1 MASPPRP
8 FGRAK
13 LAIALRPPAGGDS
26 PVSLEAAP
34 SRGATSGTCTVA
46 PAAPSTR
53 VRPSFQP
60 AFRSRVRLG
69 RTARTLFRVALASLG
84 TVARST
90 QPRLR
95 TSEPRLRTSEDRALV
110 RLRARRMSRDTR
122 PGVREWLARTAPCTR
137 TIAVSAVKPPATSAL
152 LNDQ

>member
-13 LAIALRPPAGGDS
+13 LAIALRPLAGGDS
-26 PVSLEAAP
+26 PMSLEAAP

-95 TSEPRLRTSEDRALV
+95 TSEDRALV

-137 TIAVSAVKPPATSAL
+137 TIAVSAVNPPATSAL